1 MTDRSD
7 DASLVTVLTTTYPSE
22 LAMAESLLQAVGIEY
37 VVEDGSRYDETMRP
51 VEVRVRASDA
61 AAARDVLDDLR

>member
-1 MTDRSD
+1 VTIED
-7 DASLVTVLTTTYPSE
+7 DADLVTVLSTTYPSE

-37 VVEDGSRYDETMRP
+37 VVADDDADS
-51 VEVRVRASDA
+51 VEIRVRREHE